1 LLAEVAVSRLVRLEL
16 IGFMPVES
24 EVEMFSH
31 EGVVLVIGIPDDVY
45 RRITKAGNVTLVVVH
60 SSHLCCKCRSTSS
73 SVVDL

>member
-1 LLAEVAVSRLVRLEL
+1 LLAEVAMSRLVRLEL
-16 IGFMPVES
+16 VRFKLVES
-24 EVEMFSH
+24 EVKMVSH

-45 RRITKAGNVTLVVVH
+45 RRITKAGNVTSVVVH